1 MFPVEPEANKGSV
14 AGGRRPTLHIL
25 PFFCRMFFY
34 SLCNVTAFMLQYAV
48 KKEYLLMDALNR
60 GKKNQYAGK
69 RD

>member
-14 AGGRRPTLHIL
+14 AGPWAHATYPALFL
-25 PFFCRMFFY
+25 PYVFY

-60 GKKNQYAGK
+60 GKKNQHAGK